1 MVTHDDDFLNLHTR
15 GISHAGIAY
24 CQCGARTIGEMV
36 QMLVLIYELMSVD
49 EMMGKI
55 VYL

>member
-1 MVTHDDDFLNLHTR
+1 M
-15 GISHAGIAY
+15 
-24 CQCGARTIGEMV
+24 GARTIGEMV
-36 QMLVLIYELMSVD
+36 QMLVLIDALMSPD